1 MIQNGCNHQS
11 DGDPGTGL
19 FLLSARC
26 MWSCRLQ
33 SITGSRSSRKTA
45 GGRDVSAG
53 KFVLPEML
61 RQMFDEVA
69 FDLRAECLGAESP
82 GVRAALGGI
91 E

>member
-1 MIQNGCNHQS
+1 MLNSFQPEAGDASDARIKAMRMHARRVHVFCGIQ
-11 DGDPGTGL
+11 
-19 FLLSARC
+19 
-26 MWSCRLQ
+26 
-33 SITGSRSSRKTA
+33 RKTA

-69 FDLRAECLGAESP
+69 FDLRAEFLGAESP